1 MWNTNHVPGTG
12 YPAMN
17 HHLPGQRNKK
27 TIRRIYVEM
36 NKYQLIKSV
45 INHHSMNSIQ
55 LSDRH
60 FLFFEVSR
68 PDLSPGK
75 VKSSVGLTTQLG
87 LQVLS
92 RFSHRKTWY
101 WWNPVLHPSFIPHK
115 HPIMCVSILRK
126 PTKWEPELL
135 KTKEWIPFN
144 LLYIRPLCFT
154 IVCLLITQQG
164 GRVFGARRRRGRA
177 LHWL

>member
-1 MWNTNHVPGTG
+1 
-12 YPAMN
+12 MN

-115 HPIMCVSILRK
+115 HPIMCAIGVVRNQLETGAQKEWLNQRTNQKQQSQPYVCNSKKDLDDLIPGAGRLKSGREEQQSK
-126 PTKWEPELL
+126 SGL
-135 KTKEWIPFN
+135 KTE
-144 LLYIRPLCFT
+144 
-154 IVCLLITQQG
+154 
-164 GRVFGARRRRGRA
+164 
-177 LHWL
+177 